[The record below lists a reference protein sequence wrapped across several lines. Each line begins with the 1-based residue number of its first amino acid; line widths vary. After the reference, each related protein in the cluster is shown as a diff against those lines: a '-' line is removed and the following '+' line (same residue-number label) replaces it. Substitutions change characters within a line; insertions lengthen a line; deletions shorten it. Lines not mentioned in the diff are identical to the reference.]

1 MSFFNAYFDIL
12 DSTKEHPVLCPF
24 DHYTANK
31 IPYKET
37 TPSAHVNTID
47 KLFHCKACNRGYNE
61 LQFIQ
66 EIFGCDYGK
75 ARKLQLA
82 FETEE
87 CTKDWDE
94 LNISEETKQRALALG
109 ISKSV
114 IEELKIKTP
123 PKPANQDLIAFPVLM
138 YGSLLDIRTYNP
150 GHSPKIFSR
159 KGAMAG
165 LIIPFDIWQT
175 TDPNETTFICAGE
188 KDMAIARSHGFNA
201 ITLTGGE
208 RALPICPEL
217 FRNRKV
223 IILYDNDD
231 AGKQGAYALATE
243 LYKVT
248 QKIKVVTSFHEICK
262 EKGEDITDFFT
273 KYHKSEKDLKEYI
286 KETPLFKPETTE
298 EKLIREKSTL
308 PQLDLFQAS
317 QPQNINKLINTNIQ
331 VVATSEQ
338 TFLTPSS
345 AVLEKFKISGNN
357 DVIDLGT
364 VKEWKLTAENLEDLL
379 HLIDNNFKE
388 ADIQENLKACCGM
401 PKKERC
407 VSIKTL
413 ATETVYK
420 AYVTD
425 LYETNDADTQP
436 MEYLCYSIGHKLES
450 GKKYLVTHKLV
461 PHPYKGGQLIMIVIN
476 ATQASDSVT
485 NFTLTPDVIKN
496 LSVFRDLK
504 CQTSEEKLNYIAG
517 KVKGLLG
524 YDGND
529 QLIQTIDLAFHTV
542 LKFNFGSFQN
552 IRGYLDTIIVGESRI
567 GKSSTA
573 ETLKKTYG
581 LGTFVSLAG
590 NSATV
595 PGLIGGSNKITTGY
609 QTRAGIIPQ
618 NHKGLIIF
626 EEFGKCAQNIVAE
639 LTDIRSSNEVRIARV
654 SGTITLPAMVRMI
667 SLTNV
672 KATGK
677 TLKPIAAYPNGIS
690 IITELVPTAE
700 DIARY
705 DLILILSER
714 GNKPINP
721 LWKPEEPFT
730 EQQYRDRI
738 RWIWSRTPEQIIF
751 TEKTQEYIIQESN
764 KLMQEFD
771 SHIKIFGT
779 ETWKKLSRLAI
790 AIAGYCVSTDD
801 NFENIIVK
809 TTHVTTAVNFLRN
822 LYDNPTFRF
831 KEYVQHEKKYSET
844 DEEAATLLQDI
855 YNKAPS
861 LIQAL
866 EQSAC
871 VTKNMLAAATG
882 LDSTDLNRQLNKL
895 TKGLFIKIENFDIQ
909 PTERFRLTLPNI
921 NKQTYINSL
930 GEGENNAE
938 VPLE

>member
-1 MSFFNAYFDIL
+1 MSFLNAYFDVL
-12 DSTKEHPVLCPF
+12 DSTKEQAVCCPF

-37 TPSAHVNTID
+37 NPSAHVNTLE
-47 KLFHCKACNRGYNE
+47 KLFHCKVCNKGYNE
-61 LQFIQ
+61 LQFI
-66 EIFGCDYGK
+66 EELFGCDYPH
-75 ARKLQLA
+75 ARKIQQA
-82 FETEE
+82 FETDETTE
-87 CTKDWDE
+87 DWNE
-94 LNISEETKQRALALG
+94 ITISKETKQRALALG
-109 ISKSV
+109 ISEAV

-123 PKPANQDLIAFPVLM
+123 PPPAKQDLILFPVLM
-138 YGSLLDIRTYNP
+138 YGTLLDIRTYNP
-150 GHSPKIFSR
+150 GHSPKIMSR
-159 KGAMAG
+159 QNAPSG
-165 LIIPFDIWQT
+165 LIIPFDIWKDTDLKDT
-175 TDPNETTFICAGE
+175 TLICAGE

-208 RALPICPEL
+208 RALPACPKL
-217 FRNRKV
+217 FKDRNI

-231 AGKQGAYALATE
+231 AGISGANALATE
-243 LYKVT
+243 LYNYTK
-248 QKIKVVTSFHEICK
+248 KIKVVTAFHEVCK

-273 KYHKSEKDLKEYI
+273 KYHKTKTDLVNYI
-286 KETPLFKPETTE
+286 KITPLFKPKPKE
-298 EKLIREKSTL
+298 INPITL
-308 PQLDLFQAS
+308 PTMDLYHAS
-317 QPQNINKLINTNIQ
+317 QPQNVNTLIQTNIQ

-338 TFLTPSS
+338 TFLAPSS
-345 AVLEKFKISGNN
+345 VVLEKFRSSGSKE
-357 DVIDLGT
+357 DTLDPGT
-364 VKEWKLTAENLEDLL
+364 IKEWRLTENNLGDLL

-388 ADIQENLKACCGM
+388 QDIKENLRTCCHI

-407 VSIKTL
+407 IDTKIL
-413 ATETVYK
+413 ASETVYK

-425 LYETNDADTQP
+425 LYETKDADTQP
-436 MEYLCYSIGHKLES
+436 MEYLCYSIGCKLES

-461 PHPYKGGQLIMIVIN
+461 PHPYKGGQLIMIVIK
-476 ATQASDSVT
+476 TSQANDSIT
-485 NFTLTPDVIKN
+485 NFTLTPEVKRN
-496 LSVFRDLK
+496 LAVFRDME
-504 CQTSEEKLNYIAG
+504 CQTATQKVTLIAR

-524 YDGND
+524 YNGNE

-542 LKFNFGSFQN
+542 LKFNFGSFKDV
-552 IRGYLDTIIVGESRI
+552 RGYLDTLIVGESRV

-573 ETLKKTYG
+573 ETLKNTYG

-590 NSATV
+590 NSATI
-595 PGLIGGSNKITTGY
+595 PGLIGGSNKTATGY

-618 NHKGLIIF
+618 NHKGLVIF
-626 EEFGKCAQNIVAE
+626 EEFGKCAANIVAE

-654 SGTITLPAMVRMI
+654 SGTIALPAMVRMI

-705 DLILILSER
+705 DMILVLSDR
-714 GNKPINP
+714 GNTSINP
-721 LWKPEEPFT
+721 LWQPDTPFT
-730 EQQYRDRI
+730 IEQYRDRI
-738 RWIWSRTPEQIIF
+738 RWIWSRTPEQIEF
-751 TEKTQEYIIQESN
+751 SGTTQTQIIEESN

-779 ETWKKLSRLAI
+779 ETWKKLTRLTI

-801 NFENIIVK
+801 TFEKIIIK
-809 TTHVTTAVNFLRN
+809 PTHITAAVNFLRK
-822 LYDNPTFRF
+822 LYDNSTFRF
-831 KEYVQHEKKYSET
+831 KEYVQHEHRYSET
-844 DEEAATLLQDI
+844 DEEATVLLQDI

-866 EQSAC
+866 EQSAS

-882 LDSTDLNRQLNKL
+882 LDNTDLNKQLNKL

-909 PTERFRLTLPNI
+909 PTERFRLTLANI
-921 NKQTYINSL
+921 NRNVHIASL
-930 GEGENNAE
+930 GEGGTNAE
-938 VPLE
+938 I

>member
-1 MSFFNAYFDIL
+1 MSFLNAYFDVL

-47 KLFHCKACNRGYNE
+47 KLFHCKACNKGFNE

-66 EIFGCDYGK
+66 EIFGCEYAK
-75 ARKLQLA
+75 ARKLQIT
-82 FETEE
+82 FETDE
-87 CTKDWDE
+87 CTKDWEE

-109 ISKSV
+109 ISNTV

-123 PKPANQDLIAFPVLM
+123 PPPANQDLILFPVLM
-138 YGSLLDIRTYNP
+138 YGSLLDIRSYNP
-150 GHSPKIFSR
+150 GHSPKITSR
-159 KGAMAG
+159 RGAVSG

-175 TDPNETTFICAGE
+175 TNPNETTFICAGE
-188 KDMAIARSHGFNA
+188 KDMAVARSHGFNA

-208 RALPICPEL
+208 RALPICLNL
-217 FRNRKV
+217 FKNRKI

-231 AGKQGAYALATE
+231 AGKQGAIALATE
-243 LYKVT
+243 LYAVT
-248 QKIKVVTSFHEICK
+248 QKIKIVTKFHEICK

-273 KYHKSEKDLKEYI
+273 KYNKTEQDLKEYI
-286 KETPLFKPETTE
+286 KDTPLFKPETTE
-298 EKLIREKSTL
+298 EKLIKERSIL

-317 QPQNINKLINTNIQ
+317 QPQNINTLINTNIQ

-338 TFLTPSS
+338 TFLTPSK
-345 AVLEKFKISGNN
+345 AVLEKFRISGNS
-357 DVIDLGT
+357 DTLDLGT
-364 VKEWKLTAENLEDLL
+364 VKEWNLTADNLVDIL

-388 ADIQENLKACCGM
+388 DDIRENLKVCCKI

-407 VSIKTL
+407 VNIKTL
-413 ATETVYK
+413 ETKTVYK

-425 LYETNDADTQP
+425 LYETNDTDVQP

-450 GKKYLVTHKLV
+450 GKKYLVTHKLI

-476 ATQASDSVT
+476 ATQACDSVT
-485 NFTLTPDVIKN
+485 NFKLTPSVKQN
-496 LSVFRDLK
+496 LAVFRDIK
-504 CQTSEEKLNYIAG
+504 CQNAEQKVHLIANR
-517 KVKGLLG
+517 VKGLLG
-524 YDGND
+524 YDGNE
-529 QLIQTIDLAFHTV
+529 QLIETIDLAFHTV
-542 LKFNFGSFQN
+542 LKFNFGTFQN

-590 NSATV
+590 NSATI
-595 PGLIGGSNKITTGY
+595 PGLIGGSNKIATGY
-609 QTRAGIIPQ
+609 QTRAGIIPK
-618 NHKGLIIF
+618 NHRGLIVF
-626 EEFGKCAQNIVAE
+626 EEFGKCNQNIIAE

-672 KATGK
+672 KPNGK
-677 TLKPIAAYPNGIS
+677 TIKSIASYPNGIS

-721 LWKPEEPFT
+721 LRKPQEPYT

-751 TEKTQEYIIQESN
+751 TDKCQEYIIQESN
-764 KLMQEFD
+764 KLMEEFD

-801 NFENIIVK
+801 SFEKIIVN
-809 TTHVTTAVNFLRN
+809 TTHVTAAVNFLKK

-831 KEYVQHEKKYSET
+831 KEYVEHERKYSKT
-844 DEEAATLLQDI
+844 DDEATALLQDV
-855 YNKAPS
+855 YNKAPA

-871 VTKNMLAAATG
+871 VTKNMLGAATG
-882 LDSTDLNRQLNKL
+882 LENTDLNRQLNKL

-921 NKQTYINSL
+921 NKDSYICSL
-930 GEGENNAE
+930 GEDY
-938 VPLE
+938 